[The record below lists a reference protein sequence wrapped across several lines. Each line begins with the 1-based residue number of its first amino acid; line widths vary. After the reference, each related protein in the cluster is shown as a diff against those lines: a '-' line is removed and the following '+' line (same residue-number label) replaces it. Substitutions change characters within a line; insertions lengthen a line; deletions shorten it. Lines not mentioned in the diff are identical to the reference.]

1 MLIALFKKEC
11 LELFRD
17 KRSLLAT
24 FAYSFFGPIL
34 LYVVLKGIISTVVG
48 TTDVKVGLYSQQSQV
63 DYIGQYLNY
72 RQIDTEFIDVDPT
85 AALRDDLVDVV
96 IEVNK
101 KITASGYELLEINV
115 FGDSEDSS
123 GDIQLKKVSQ
133 VMTAFLNQENTNKL
147 LKQGASPW
155 SVDWQLNIHEVN
167 EYTMRG
173 KRLLDSLL
181 IFLLLSPFI
190 ISLNYINDATAGER
204 ERGSL
209 MPLLSQP
216 VARLQIVIAK
226 WLVGG
231 MVGIIGTAITMVI
244 GFFLITSLPLYELG
258 MQFFWSLSV
267 MLTGT
272 LILLPLALLVTA
284 MQMLVA
290 ITAKTYKEGQ
300 SYLTMLSFLPMMAV
314 FMAEKW
320 ADLGFSQFIPLLGH
334 QQLLQQIF
342 SGQSIALMPAL
353 TMSLITFVIAG
364 LCLLGVRQKINQEDI
379 IFER

>member
-1 MLIALFKKEC
+1 MLLALVKKEWF
-11 LELFRD
+11 ELFRD

-24 FAYSFFGPIL
+24 FAYALFGPIL
-34 LYVVLKGIISTVVG
+34 LFIVLKGIIATV
-48 TTDVKVGLYSQQSQV
+48 TTQTDVRVGLYQQHPQV
-63 DYIGQYLNY
+63 EYLQQFLQYKQLS
-72 RQIDTEFIDVDPT
+72 TEFIDLE
-85 AALRDDLVDVV
+85 ASQALAENLVDVV
-96 IEVNK
+96 LEINNK
-101 KITASGYELLEINV
+101 TTASGYELLQINV
-115 FGDSEDSS
+115 FGNSENSK
-123 GDIQLKKVSQ
+123 GEQQLRKMKQ
-133 VMTAFLNQENTNKL
+133 VMASFMAQQATDDLI
-147 LKQGASPW
+147 KQGASPF
-155 SVDWQLNIHEVN
+155 SSEWQLNVHEVN

-216 VARLQIVIAK
+216 VARLKIVIAK

-231 MVGIIGTAITMVI
+231 AIGIVGTAITMVL
-244 GFFLITSLPLYELG
+244 GFSLINSLPIYELD
-258 MQFFWSLSV
+258 MQIQWSLSV

-272 LILLPLALLVTA
+272 LILLPLALLVTSL
-284 MQMLVA
+284 QMWVA

-300 SYLTMLSFLPMMAV
+300 SYLTMLSFLPMLAV
-314 FMAEKW
+314 FMADKW
-320 ADLGFSQFIPLLGH
+320 SELSFAHALPLIGQ

-342 SGQSIALMPAL
+342 SGQIVNFPALMQVSILSLAL
-353 TMSLITFVIAG
+353 TAI
-364 LCLLGVRQKINQEDI
+364 CLLGVRNRLNQESI